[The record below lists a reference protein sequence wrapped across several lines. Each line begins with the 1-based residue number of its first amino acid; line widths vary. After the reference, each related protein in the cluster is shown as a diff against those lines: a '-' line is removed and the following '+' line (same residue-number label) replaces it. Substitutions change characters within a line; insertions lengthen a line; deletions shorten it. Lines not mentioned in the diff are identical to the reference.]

1 MPGKRQGEPR
11 VTVTDTTVDRDA
23 FLAAMRQVAATVT
36 VVTTDGPAGRAG
48 ATVSAFTSL
57 SADPPA
63 VLVCLRADSRIAQA
77 VLENRAFCVN
87 VLPEDAAE
95 VARAFAGPTPDDPA
109 ERFRGLDVRTGPH
122 GPLLPRATAFSCTLT
137 EHLLHNTHAICIG
150 AVRALAVAGEKPL
163 TYLSGD
169 FHRVRP
175 HKG

>member
-1 MPGKRQGEPR
+1 M
-11 VTVTDTTVDRDA
+11 TVTDTIVDREE

-57 SADPPA
+57 SVDPPS
-63 VLVCLRADSRIAQA
+63 VLVCLRADSRIART
-77 VLENRAFCVN
+77 VLANRAFCVN
-87 VLPEDAAE
+87 VLPEDAVE
-95 VARAFAGPTPDDPA
+95 VARAFAGPSPDDPA
-109 ERFRGLDVRTGPH
+109 DRFRGLSVTAGAH
-122 GPLLPRATAFSCTLT
+122 GPLLPRATSFACTLS

-150 AVRALAVAGEKPL
+150 TVCALSVAKEKPL

-175 HKG
+175 HED